1 LPSRLLGAESLGQL
15 VLQGLVDFLRGLGAS
30 RLMAMI
36 AVTAALIGFFAFVIM
51 RVTTPQMTTL
61 FTDLSLEDS
70 SSIIKDLDR
79 QGIPYE
85 IRNEGSVIM
94 VPKDKV
100 TRLRM
105 KLAEGGLP
113 KGGGVGYEIFD
124 KSDALGTT
132 SFVQNIN
139 HLRALEG
146 ELARTIRA
154 VDRIQAARVHLVLP
168 ERPLF
173 SREAP
178 EPSASIVVR
187 VRGTLEPQQVRAIRH
202 LVASAVSGLKPQR
215 VSIVDESG
223 QLLADGAASDVDQ
236 AVGDERRA
244 AFEKRMR
251 KQVEDIV
258 SSVVGQGRARV
269 ELAADFD
276 YNKITQTSDKFDPEG
291 RVLRS
296 TQTREESS
304 ATAENNGQVTVNNE
318 LPGNQQN
325 NNAPAARDQSKK
337 TEETNNYEISRTTK
351 TEVTEAGRVNRI
363 SVAVLVDGSYAK
375 NDKGEQVYKER
386 AKDELDRIAALVRS
400 AIGFDQKRGD
410 QVEVVNLKFAEAPAV
425 AAITE
430 PTGLF
435 GMLQFTKDDV
445 MYIIEL
451 GVMML
456 LGLVVMFMVVRPLVK
471 RILASE
477 EMAALTRAAPE
488 PAPIEAQ
495 AGGQALLA
503 SSGPNFI
510 DVAQVQG
517 QVHAQSVH
525 RVGEL
530 AERNPSETAA
540 IVRQWLGEAAE

>member
-1 LPSRLLGAESLGQL
+1 
-15 VLQGLVDFLRGLGAS
+15 
-30 RLMAMI
+30 MAI
-36 AVTAALIGFFAFVIM
+36 EVFWGSGSPFAW
-51 RVTTPQMTTL
+51 
-61 FTDLSLEDS
+61 
-70 SSIIKDLDR
+70 
-79 QGIPYE
+79 
-85 IRNEGSVIM
+85 
-94 VPKDKV
+94 
-100 TRLRM
+100 
-105 KLAEGGLP
+105 
-113 KGGGVGYEIFD
+113 
-124 KSDALGTT
+124 
-132 SFVQNIN
+132 
-139 HLRALEG
+139 
-146 ELARTIRA
+146 
-154 VDRIQAARVHLVLP
+154 
-168 ERPLF
+168 
-173 SREAP
+173 
-178 EPSASIVVR
+178 
-187 VRGTLEPQQVRAIRH
+187 
-202 LVASAVSGLKPQR
+202 
-215 VSIVDESG
+215 
-223 QLLADGAASDVDQ
+223 
-236 AVGDERRA
+236 
-244 AFEKRMR
+244 
-251 KQVEDIV
+251 
-258 SSVVGQGRARV
+258 
-269 ELAADFD
+269 
-276 YNKITQTSDKFDPEG
+276 

-296 TQTREESS
+296 SQTREESS

-363 SVAVLVDGSYAK
+363 SVAVLVDGAYSK
-375 NDKGEQVYKER
+375 NEKGELVYKER
-386 AKDELDRIAALVRS
+386 GKEELDRIAALVRS

-425 AAITE
+425 APITE

-477 EMAALTRAAPE
+477 EIAALTRMPE
-488 PAPIEAQ
+488 PAPIEAP

-530 AERNPSETAA
+530 AERNPNETAA
-540 IVRQWLGEAAE
+540 IVRQWLTEAAE